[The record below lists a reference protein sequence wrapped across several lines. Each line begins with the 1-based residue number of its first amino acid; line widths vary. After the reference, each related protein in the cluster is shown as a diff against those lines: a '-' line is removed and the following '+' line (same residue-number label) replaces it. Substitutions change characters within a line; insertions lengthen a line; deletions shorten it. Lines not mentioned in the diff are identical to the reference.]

1 MVLLVYSVLAPLTNF
16 ILAFNFLF
24 LETMLRHQFLYVY
37 PRIPDS
43 GGKLWSY
50 FIGIF
55 LGCMLFA
62 QITSKSLFRH
72 VFFGKTTPSS
82 HSVFYVSSAGAA
94 WIEEGRNILALF
106 PPTFGAFAAVHGFI
120 VLLCHAGWTP
130 HILLLAA

>member
-1 MVLLVYSVLAPLTNF
+1 MVLLVYSVIAPLTNF

-24 LETMLRHQFLYVY
+24 LGALLRHQFLYVY

-62 QITSKSLFRH
+62 EITSEFNRL
-72 VFFGKTTPSS
+72 V
-82 HSVFYVSSAGAA
+82 SVFLDNVKAS
-94 WIEEGRNILALF
+94 L
-106 PPTFGAFAAVHGFI
+106 T
-120 VLLCHAGWTP
+120 
-130 HILLLAA
+130 